1 LDQTEIKNLNFKL
14 THYQDFTNIDFGEH
28 VKSLV
33 DGLCVSHGVDTNKI
47 KLNIDIKDVSLDLE
61 NTIPCGLIINELV
74 SNSLKHAF
82 PQGKEGKINIS
93 LRPINGDELELSV
106 SDDGV
111 GISEELEIEQA
122 DTMGL
127 TLVKVL
133 AGHQLDGKIEL
144 NRTEGTQFKIKFKR
158 AAYKP
163 RI

>member
-28 VKSLV
+28 VKRLV

-82 PQGKEGKINIS
+82 PQKKEGQISIS
-93 LRPINGDELELSV
+93 LQPISEDEFELMV
-106 SDDGV
+106 GDDGV
-111 GISEELEIEQA
+111 GMPEELDIRNA

-127 TLVKVL
+127 TLVRVL
-133 AGHQLDGKIEL
+133 AERQFDGKITL
-144 NRTEGTQFKIKFKR
+144 NKTTGTQFLIKFKR
-158 AAYKP
+158 AEYKP